1 MAYFQFVGRTAD
13 GPETHGLGI
22 TGIAVHQGVDG
33 ISVYSASGSQGGVL
47 VRDLEGGLAITDQR
61 SFAASGGRPGQAG
74 LQLVSLNGQEAL
86 VSFGQGPG
94 ARGYWLNDS
103 SGLADSFTL
112 PVGTGTLLALQTCAL
127 APAAGG
133 GGRDLVFA
141 SSLQGLGVT
150 SWIRAANGTMTQLQ
164 QLTAGVGTPGYD
176 VLDMAVVARPAG
188 VMGGPVLVTL
198 SAQGDSLAAYRIG
211 VDGRVTLVD
220 TLGLADGL
228 AIDTPTVL
236 ETVRLGARDFLL
248 MGAAGSGS
256 IGVIELLPSGLMRLT
271 DQVNDDLN
279 TRFAGMSVLQSVSIG
294 DRVYVIAGG
303 ADDGLS
309 LLTLLP
315 NGRLLHLETIA
326 DTQAMTLNNP
336 AGLAARVNGGVIEL
350 FVSGGAEAGLTWLRI
365 DPGALAPMLTAGPAG
380 AVLTGDARADLL
392 LGGAGNDRLDGGAGN
407 DILTDGAGIDNLRGG
422 AGADTFVLTPDGA
435 FDRVLDF
442 TPGVDRLDLSA
453 FGRIYDRAAFSFV
466 SVTGGIEVRWGS
478 GADLERV
485 QLLSGDGSAISPAL
499 LTTAN
504 LLDLWHVGPV
514 QVVDTGQRIE
524 GTGLG
529 DMLLGK
535 AGDDVIIGARGADTL
550 LGQGGADLLNGEF
563 VEAGFDAVAA
573 QVYRMYQTTLDRPP
587 DPGGHQGWTGRLL
600 AGMTLQQVA
609 TGFVASREFQATYGA
624 TTNAQFVTLLY
635 DNVLD
640 RAPDP
645 GGFATWT
652 AALESGRSRAQVVTG
667 FSESQE
673 LQNRTAAAA
682 MALSRAGYQ
691 ADATDDIFRM
701 YRATLDRVP
710 DKGGLLGWTMALAQ
724 GRALADVA
732 GGFVAS
738 AEFRNVYGTTSDAQ
752 FVTLLYA
759 NVLDRSPDAGGL
771 ATWTGALRSG
781 ALERTEVVTGFSQSR
796 EFISKSE
803 ANLLAYMRGL
813 GVDDRLVGGA
823 GQNILFGGIGA
834 DTFVF
839 DKASGGSHQVAD
851 LERWDR
857 IEMTGFGYAGFS
869 DVRAFL
875 TQSGSDV
882 VFADQGIRITF
893 EDIGLGQVQADM
905 FVF

>member
-22 TGIAVHQGVDG
+22 TGVAVHQGADG
-33 ISVYSASGSQGGVL
+33 FSVYSASGSQGGVL

-61 SFAASGGRPGQAG
+61 SFPVSGGRPGQAG
-74 LQLVSLNGQEAL
+74 LQLVTLNGQEAL
-86 VSFGQGPG
+86 VSYGQGPG
-94 ARGYWLNDS
+94 AQGYWLGAT
-103 SGLADSFTL
+103 SGLANSFAL
-112 PVGTGTLLALQTCAL
+112 PVGTGTLLAVQSCAL

-133 GGRDLVFA
+133 GGRDLVFT

-150 SWIRAANGTMTQLQ
+150 SWIRAANGTMTQVQ
-164 QLTAGVGTPGYD
+164 QLTAGVGQPGYD
-176 VLDMAVVARPAG
+176 VLDMAVVARSAG
-188 VMGGPVLVTL
+188 SMLVTL
-198 SAQGDSLAAYRIG
+198 SAQADSLAAYRIG
-211 VDGRVTLVD
+211 TDGRVTLVD
-220 TLGLADGL
+220 TLGLADAL
-228 AIDTPTVL
+228 AIDTPTLL
-236 ETVRLGARDFLL
+236 ETVRLGARDFVLL
-248 MGAAGSGS
+248 GAAGTGS
-256 IGVIELLPSGLMRLT
+256 ISVIELLPSGVMRLT

-279 TRFAGMSVLQSVSIG
+279 TRFAGISVLQSVSIG

-326 DTQAMTLNNP
+326 DTDAMTLNNP

-365 DPGALAPMLTAGPAG
+365 NPGALAPTLTAGTSG
-380 AVLTGDARADLL
+380 AVLTGDSRADLL
-392 LGGAGNDRLDGGAGN
+392 IGGAGNDRLDGGAGD
-407 DILTDGAGIDNLRGG
+407 DILIDGAGIDNLRGG

-466 SVTGGIEVRWGS
+466 AVSGGIEVRWGS
-478 GADLERV
+478 GVDQERV
-485 QLLSGDGSAISPAL
+485 QLLSGDGSAISPAQ

-514 QVVDTGQRIE
+514 PLVDTGQRIQ
-524 GTGLG
+524 GTGLA

-535 AGDDVIIGARGADTL
+535 AGDDVIVAGLGADTL
-550 LGQGGADLLNGEF
+550 IGQGGADLLNGEF

-573 QVYRMYQTTLDRPP
+573 QVYRMYQATLDRPP
-587 DPGGHQGWTGRLL
+587 DPVGHQGWVRQLTSG
-600 AGMTLQQVA
+600 AMTLQQVA
-609 TGFVASREFQATYGA
+609 TGFVGSREFQATYGA
-624 TTNAQFVTLLY
+624 TTDAQFVTLLY
-635 DNVLD
+635 ANVLD

-652 AALESGRSRAQVVTG
+652 GALAAGQSRAQVVTG

-673 LQNRTAAAA
+673 LQNRTEAAA

-691 ADATDDIFRM
+691 ADATDEIFRM

-724 GRALADVA
+724 GRALTDVA

-738 AEFRNVYGTTSDAQ
+738 AEFRNVYGTTTDTQ

-759 NVLDRSPDAGGL
+759 NVLDRTPDAGGL

-781 ALERTEVVTGFSQSR
+781 ALDRTEVVTGFSQSR
-796 EFISKSE
+796 EFILKSE
-803 ANLLAYMRGL
+803 TNLLAYMRGL

-823 GQNILFGGIGA
+823 GRNILFGGIGA

-839 DKASGGSHQVAD
+839 DTLSGGTHQVAD

-857 IEMTGFGYAGFS
+857 VEMTGFGYDSFT

-882 VFADQGIRITF
+882 VFADQGTRITF
-893 EDIGLGQVQADM
+893 EDITLGQMQADM